1 MTTAEQAWTNAFV
14 ALTFLANALTL
25 AILLLGVVAL
35 VAPPARP
42 RLRGLVEAVGPAA
55 LPLAFAVACVA
66 TFGSLYY
73 SLVADLTPCVL
84 CWYQRI
90 LMYPLV
96 VILGVSWWRR
106 DAGVWLLAAPF
117 VLLGAGVATFH
128 FLVERYPSLGESLE
142 CSIDAPCSVP
152 WFTEAGFVTLA
163 YMSLAAFGAVAA
175 LLALDAAWNTTEQD
189 GGVP

>member
-1 MTTAEQAWTNAFV
+1 MTNAEQAATNAFV
-14 ALTFLANALTL
+14 ALTFLANAVTL
-25 AILLLGVVAL
+25 ALLFVGAVAL
-35 VAPPARP
+35 VAAPTRP

-55 LPLAFAVACVA
+55 LPLAFAVVCVA

-73 SLVADLTPCVL
+73 SLVVGFTPCEL

-106 DAGVWLLAAPF
+106 DTGVWFLAAPF
-117 VLLGAGVATFH
+117 VALGAGVATFH
-128 FLVERYPSLGESLE
+128 LLLENYPSLADSVE
-142 CSIDAPCSVP
+142 CSLDAPCSVP

-163 YMSLAAFGAVAA
+163 YMSLSAFAAVAA
-175 LLALDAAWNTTEQD
+175 LLALDTVWTGTEESRE
-189 GGVP
+189 